1 MKNFNELNVF
11 EKKKMILNLMGFEY
25 IPHNSE
31 LNQKPLFNL
40 YKTNEGYF
48 VLKEWLDKK
57 HFHQYKFDVMKNTNH
72 NNNFKLFG
80 NVLPKNKFN
89 PQSNWDDL
97 FIVIHFLFNKE
108 IFESDNGKQITNY
121 NDLFKIISNDGE
133 YKLDSID
140 ITFHYLCQF
149 IYYKTNK

>member
-31 LNQKPLFNL
+31 LNQKPLFN
-40 YKTNEGYF
+40 TNEGYF
-48 VLKEWLDKK
+48 VLKQWLYEN
-57 HFHQYKFDVMKNTNH
+57 HFYQHKFDVMKNTKH
-72 NNNFKLFG
+72 NFKLFG

-108 IFESDNGKQITNY
+108 MFESDNGKQITNY

-140 ITFHYLCQF
+140 ITFHYICQF
-149 IYYKTNK
+149 IYNKTNK